1 MSGACLTN
9 TERDADYKSID
20 SRANRDP
27 NDSRSNGN
35 ADDDS
40 GYRHACHGRK
50 LDPDSV
56 RSNADADGGSG

>member
-40 GYRHACHGRK
+40 GQCHTPYDRE